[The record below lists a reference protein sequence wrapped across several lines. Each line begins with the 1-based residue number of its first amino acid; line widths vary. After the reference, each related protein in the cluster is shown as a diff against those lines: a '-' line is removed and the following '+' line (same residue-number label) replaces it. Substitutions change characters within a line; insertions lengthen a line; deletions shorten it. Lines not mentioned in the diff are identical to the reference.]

1 MKKDNNKKQSSYKK
15 DRFLIA
21 LLLILL
27 IISVGYS
34 YLSSNLSIIGL
45 GGTGKIAWDV
55 HFENVVEDRE
65 NNIIAVTPA
74 KVAENSTKISFDV
87 ELILPGDKYGFDVD
101 ITNDGTIDAMIGSL
115 SIYGVSFEQENYLTF
130 SVTYADG
137 QPLKEKDLL
146 KAGETKTIHLEIS
159 YDDNAN
165 IDQVIYDEVIN
176 LVFDAN
182 YIQAD
187 ETAVE
192 R

>member
-137 QPLKEKDLL
+137 KPLKEKDLL

-165 IDQVIYDEVIN
+165 VDQVIYDEVIN

>member
-1 MKKDNNKKQSSYKK
+1 MKKDNNKKHSSYKK

-115 SIYGVSFEQENYLTF
+115 SIYGISFEQENYLTF

-165 IDQVIYDEVIN
+165 VDQVIYDEVIN

>member
-1 MKKDNNKKQSSYKK
+1 MKKDNNKKHSSYKK

-165 IDQVIYDEVIN
+165 VDQVIYDEVIN

>member
-115 SIYGVSFEQENYLTF
+115 SIYGISFEQENYLTF